1 LRNFAVLKEYFLKY
15 RYRILMGLIALVIVN
30 ALQLIPPRIFGYAI
44 DGLNTGEITILTL
57 VKYALIIIAI
67 AVAMALF
74 RFCWRYFVI
83 GTSLKIQEL
92 VRNKFFSHLQ
102 TLSFNYF
109 NNTKTG
115 ELMALATNDILAVRR
130 AVGIGLV
137 ILTDTIVLTLASLIM
152 MLRIDVFLT
161 LFALI
166 PLPLLSISTF
176 FLGRALHKRFR
187 NVQDAFAKLTDKVQE
202 NLSGIRVVKAFV
214 QESFEIGNFRKFN
227 RFFVRENMKLVK
239 IWGGFFPFLRLLAG
253 MSTVIVLFWGGRQVI
268 MNIISVGDFVAFT
281 MYLAIITWPMIGIG
295 FVVNILQRGAA
306 SMGRINKVFD
316 TNPEIKDVDNAL
328 PVTGKL
334 KGEIEFSDVFFR
346 YSEELPYVLKGIN
359 LKIHRK
365 EQVAIVGRTGEGKS
379 TLVSLIPRVFEP
391 DSGAVIIDGNNVRDY
406 RLRDLRKRIGFVP
419 QDTFLFSLSLKE
431 NIAFSQPDISMDK
444 IIEAA
449 KVAHIYDE
457 IMEFRNGFD
466 TVIGERGVSL
476 SGGQKQRIAIAR
488 AIILDPDILVLDDA
502 LSSVDTETEE
512 KIINKLIPIMEDRTT
527 IIITHRIS
535 SLKNIK
541 RIVVL
546 DDCRIK
552 EDGTHQ
558 ELLALGGIYKN
569 LYEKQMLKER
579 LERGNNA

>member
-1 LRNFAVLKEYFLKY
+1 MKHFAVLKEYFLKY
-15 RYRILMGLIALVIVN
+15 KYRIMLGLVALVIVN
-30 ALQLIPPRIFGYAI
+30 TLQLIPPRIFGYAI
-44 DGLNTGEITILTL
+44 DGLNTGEITMLTL

-67 AVAMALF
+67 AVAMAFF

-137 ILTDTIVLTLASLIM
+137 ILTDTIVLTMASLIM
-152 MLRIDVFLT
+152 MLRINVYLT

-214 QESFEIGNFRKFN
+214 QESFEIGNFNKFN
-227 RFFVRENMKLVK
+227 RFFVRENMRLVK

-306 SMGRINKVFD
+306 SMGRINRVFK
-316 TNPEIKDVDNAL
+316 TEPEIKNVKNAL

-334 KGEIEFSDVFFR
+334 KGEIEFSDVFFK

-391 DSGAVIIDGNNVRDY
+391 DSGVVLIDGNNVRDY
-406 RLRDLRKRIGFVP
+406 RLRDIRKRIGFVP
-419 QDTFLFSLSLKE
+419 QDTFLFSLSIKE
-431 NIAFSQPDISMDK
+431 NIAFAQPDIPMDK
-444 IIEAA
+444 IVEAA

-457 IMEFRNGFD
+457 IKGFRNGFD
-466 TVIGERGVSL
+466 TITGERGVSL

-488 AIILDPDILVLDDA
+488 AIILDPVILILDDA

-512 KIINKLIPIMEDRTT
+512 KIIKKLIPIMEDRTT

-535 SLKNIK
+535 SLKNIE
-541 RIVVL
+541 RIIVL
-546 DDCRIK
+546 DDCQIK

-558 ELLALGGIYKN
+558 ELIARGGIYKN

-579 LERGNNA
+579 LEKED